1 MEEAMGPLAIV
12 LSAVAA
18 ASPAVVPKPLDSTGR
33 DRTAVAV
40 TVYNDGRGLVREERS
55 LALPSGESAVRF
67 TDVAEK
73 IEAPTVHVAVLDGP
87 GVSVLE
93 QNYEYDLLS
102 PRKLLEKYV
111 GQTVTLVQQKMVD
124 STTVEESVPATLL
137 STNDGTVW
145 RIGDRIVANPPY
157 QRLVFPSVPESLI
170 AHPTLVWQVDAAGGG
185 RRRIEVAYLTGGM
198 SWAADYVLALDPE
211 ETTGGL
217 QGWVTLQN
225 QSGTGYENALVKLVA
240 GDVHRAP
247 EERPVV
253 PMALEARMAGAAP
266 MPEETFFEYH
276 LYTLPR
282 PTTLKQNQ
290 TKQVQLLDAPR
301 VALDKVYELRGSG
314 GYYRGPW
321 SGARGQDKVRVILKL
336 RNSEQAGL
344 GLPLPKGVVRVYK
357 RDRAGSP
364 QFVGED
370 RIDHTP
376 KGETVAL
383 ELGNAFD
390 VSAER
395 KQTDFDRIADRVF
408 ESAWEVRLRNAKET
422 PVTVRVVEPIGG
434 DWTMLEHSHPYE
446 KTEAFEATFP
456 VTVEPGQESVLRY
469 RVRVGY

>member
-1 MEEAMGPLAIV
+1 MRPLACLLTALV
-12 LSAVAA
+12 AVPPAA
-18 ASPAVVPKPLDSTGR
+18 FAEPVSSTR
-33 DRTAVAV
+33 KDRTAVAV
-40 TVYNDGRGLVREERS
+40 TVYNDGRGLVREERN
-55 LALPSGESAVRF
+55 LDLPAGPSAVRF
-67 TDVAEK
+67 MDVAEK
-73 IEAPTVHVAVLDGP
+73 IEAPTVHVAVLEGAAL
-87 GVSVLE
+87 SVQE

-102 PRKLLEKYV
+102 PQKLLEKFV
-111 GQTVTLVQQKMVD
+111 GQTLTLVQQKMVD

-137 STNDGTVW
+137 STNGGTVW
-145 RIGDRIVANPPY
+145 RVGDRIVANPPY
-157 QRLVFPSVPESLI
+157 HRLLFPSVPENLI
-170 AHPTLVWQVDAAGGG
+170 AQPTLVWQVDAAGRG
-185 RRRIEVAYLTGGM
+185 RRRLEVAYLTGGM
-198 SWAADYVLALDPE
+198 TWSADYVLALDPDE
-211 ETTGGL
+211 STGGL

-225 QSGTGYENALVKLVA
+225 QSGATYENALLKVVA
-240 GDVHRAP
+240 GDVHHAP
-247 EERPVV
+247 EEKAGIVQ
-253 PMALEARMAGAAP
+253 ALEARAVRAAP
-266 MPEETFFEYH
+266 MQEEAFFEYH

-301 VALDKVYELRGSG
+301 IALDKDYVLRGSG

-344 GLPLPKGVVRVYK
+344 GLPLPKGIVRVYK

-364 QFVGED
+364 QLVGED

-376 KGETVAL
+376 RDETALL

-422 PVTVRVVEPIGG
+422 PVTVQVVEPIGG
-434 DWTMLEHSHPYE
+434 DWTMLEHSRPYE
-446 KTEAFEATFP
+446 KTAAFEATFP

-469 RVRVGY
+469 RVRVEY